1 LRGATIKPQI
11 RRINKKG
18 KIEHLEEEQQS
29 LPKNTFQ
36 SDLEKQYEESPES
49 ETKRSAISI
58 FPYGVVKAKLEDS
71 INEQKIPFIVSNDLS
86 NADVVVTTKQMYK
99 RRSEIIRSAESI
111 GIPVIV
117 LRRNTPSQ
125 IKDALKTLVDQSIT
139 EDVIGTILD
148 NTSQSL
154 LALISGEVDEVELN
168 PQNSYVRKL
177 QHQLAEKEHLYSF
190 SSGREP
196 NRKVKVFRKNNK
208 AGQ

>member
-1 LRGATIKPQI
+1 
-11 RRINKKG
+11 
-18 KIEHLEEEQQS
+18 
-29 LPKNTFQ
+29 
-36 SDLEKQYEESPES
+36 
-49 ETKRSAISI
+49 
-58 FPYGVVKAKLEDS
+58 
-71 INEQKIPFIVSNDLS
+71 
-86 NADVVVTTKQMYK
+86 MYK
-99 RRSEIIRSAESI
+99 RRSEIIKSAESN

-117 LRRNTPSQ
+117 LRRNTPGQ
-125 IKDALKTLVDQSIT
+125 INDALKTLVDQSVT

-154 LALISGEVDEVELN
+154 LALISGDVDEIELN

-208 AGQ
+208 TGQ